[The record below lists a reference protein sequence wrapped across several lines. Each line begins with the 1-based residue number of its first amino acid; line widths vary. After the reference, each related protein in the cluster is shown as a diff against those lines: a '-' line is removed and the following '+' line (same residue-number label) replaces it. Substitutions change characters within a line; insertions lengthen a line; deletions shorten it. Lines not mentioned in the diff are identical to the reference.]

1 MKVATIFAR
10 VKYIFRKNPESSKL
24 ISHTIR
30 SLVMTTS
37 VSEESENV
45 FNVNFINLN
54 KTFKFGVTLPLLL
67 VLMMMMMMI
76 KTHCC
81 SH

>member
-10 VKYIFRKNPESSKL
+10 VKYILEKHPE
-24 ISHTIR
+24 

-37 VSEESENV
+37 VSEESENL
-45 FNVNFINLN
+45 FNVNFLNLN

-67 VLMMMMMMI
+67 VLMTMMMI
-76 KTHCC
+76 KNPLL
-81 SH
+81 